1 MAIAANFR
9 KHADALIRQLELDF
23 SGINEARSRAAW
35 WAWLMSAGQV
45 QPLAR
50 PGIPAWFAAARKR
63 AQALAKTVK
72 NSCMHLEL
80 VRSAPLLEHFACW

>member
-50 PGIPAWFAAARKR
+50 PGIPAWFAAAKKR
-63 AQALAKTVK
+63 AKALAKSVK
-72 NSCMHLEL
+72 AACMHLEL
-80 VRSAPLLEHFACW
+80 VQSAPLLEIFACW